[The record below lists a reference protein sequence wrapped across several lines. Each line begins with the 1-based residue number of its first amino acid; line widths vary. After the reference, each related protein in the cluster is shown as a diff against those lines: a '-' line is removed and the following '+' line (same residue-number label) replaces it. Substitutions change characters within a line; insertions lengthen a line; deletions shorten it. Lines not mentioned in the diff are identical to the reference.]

1 MRRTEKPADRT
12 LRVWNDGHDVTDCDP
27 AAWPW
32 PYSEWW
38 AAGWRPA
45 EGPNSTAPGL
55 IEGGRR
61 ALRSHSSADFTRSST
76 DTRTADTPAAT

>member
-12 LRVWNDGHDVTDCDP
+12 IRVWNEGQDVTDGDP

-38 AAGWRPA
+38 EAGWRPA
-45 EGPNSTAPGL
+45 GGPNATAPGL
-55 IEGGRR
+55 VEDGR
-61 ALRSHSSADFTRSST
+61 APISSHS
-76 DTRTADTPAAT
+76 TADYDRPSWPLPR